1 MKRRIEPYSFYDH
14 TGIAAHLEDMAAR
27 GWMLKSIGA
36 FTWNYEK
43 REPVKARFAVT
54 YYPRLSEFDPADNPD
69 LASFAEFCART
80 GWKFVCSK
88 AQMQFYVNFEE
99 DPLPIDTD
107 PALEVAN
114 IHASAKKSFIFPY
127 ALLLILGLL
136 MGAMWISELISDPVG
151 LLASG
156 SRLLTGFCWLMLGVL
171 CAAELAAYYRWRRR
185 ALAAAA
191 RGEFL
196 PTRGTTGL
204 QRFIIWAVALMLA
217 YWLLNLL
224 FTGNRLMLAAGLSM
238 LAVYAAIALAV
249 NGAKGLMKR
258 KNAPRGVNR
267 ALSIALSFVL
277 SFALIFG
284 VTGGLLKLA
293 RSGALTSAGGGVEL
307 PLTLEQ
313 LLGEEELPGHVTRSS
328 RDGSVFISRLS
339 VYQSPRE
346 YVPGGINERLDYTL
360 TEVRVPALCAA
371 AERSLI
377 DAGGLSWEYRE
388 CDAAP
393 FGADKAYRRY
403 DTELDYW
410 GNDYLLHY
418 DNRFVELSPSFE
430 LEPGQMEL
438 VGEAFR
444 K

>member
-1 MKRRIEPYSFYDH
+1 MKRRIESYSFYDH

-27 GWMLKSIGA
+27 GWMLKSVGA

-43 REPVKARFAVT
+43 CEPVKARFAVT

-88 AQMQFYVNFEE
+88 AQMQFYVNFEDE
-99 DPLPIDTD
+99 PRPIDTD
-107 PALEVAN
+107 PALELAN
-114 IHASAKKSFIFPY
+114 IHASARKSFIFPY
-127 ALLLILGLL
+127 ALLLALGLL
-136 MGAMWISELISDPVG
+136 VGAMWLSTLIGDPVS

-156 SRLLTGFCWLMLGVL
+156 SQLLTGFCWLVLGLL
-171 CAAELAAYYRWRRR
+171 CAAELAVYYRWRRR
-185 ALAAAA
+185 ALEAAA

-204 QRFIIWAVALMLA
+204 QRFVIWAVALMLA

-249 NGAKGLMKR
+249 NAAKGLMKR

-267 ALSIALSFVL
+267 TVSIVLSFVL
-277 SFALIFG
+277 SFALIYG
-284 VTGGLLKLA
+284 VTGGLLKLTRA
-293 RSGALTSAGGGVEL
+293 GAFTSGGGEGL
-307 PLTLEQ
+307 PLTLEE
-313 LLGEEELPGHVTRSS
+313 LLGEEELPGHVARSS

-346 YVPGGINERLDYTL
+346 YAPGGVNERLDYTL
-360 TEVRVPALCAA
+360 TEARLPSLCGAV
-371 AERSLI
+371 EQSLL
-377 DAGGLSWEYRE
+377 DEGGPSWEYRE
-388 CDAAP
+388 CAAAP
-393 FGADKAYRRY
+393 FGADKAYRRC
-403 DTELDYW
+403 DTELNSW
-410 GNDYLLHY
+410 GNDYLLRY

-438 VGEAFR
+438 VGEAFG